1 MGQWVMFSN
10 LRVSYRIYRACEL
23 VFLTA
28 AFPKACWTSFPNSQ
42 FPIPCF
48 STAIPPENGSLVGS
62 MPNGPWNRPPHRLLR
77 LNLRLPRLQILDT
90 GQVVSIPIRTSGY

>member
-1 MGQWVMFSN
+1 MSQSGGHSF
-10 LRVSYRIYRACEL
+10 RFGDSYRIHRACEL
-23 VFLTA
+23 VFQRLPSLRLA
-28 AFPKACWTSFPNSQ
+28 GHL

-90 GQVVSIPIRTSGY
+90 GQVVSIPISQ